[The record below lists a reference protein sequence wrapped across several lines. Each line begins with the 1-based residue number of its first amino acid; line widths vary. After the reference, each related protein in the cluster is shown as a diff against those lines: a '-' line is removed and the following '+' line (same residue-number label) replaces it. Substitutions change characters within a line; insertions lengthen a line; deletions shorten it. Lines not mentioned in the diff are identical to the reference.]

1 MRWSKRHNYHRCG
14 ESFAHSHRHAKLRA
28 VIFALACYGTRGD
41 VEPGVAVA
49 DELRR
54 RGHEVRMAVPPDLVS
69 FVETAGLPAVAYGLD
84 ERAILEAQ
92 RNFSACLSR
101 EPWKVKKLISLWREI
116 SALTSLSWG
125 EVTTTLKSLA
135 NGADLLI
142 TGMMFDHSAANIAEY
157 YGIPLAT
164 MHFFP
169 VRPNGQVVPFLPAP
183 LVRSALTA
191 SEWIGW
197 RIAKKADDIQR
208 SELGLPESTGPLSQ
222 WISKH
227 QSLEIQAYDDIFFP
241 GLAAEWGQHGNQR
254 PFIGTPTMELS
265 TDVDD
270 EVLSWIT
277 AGPPPIFFGFGSIS
291 VKSPS
296 DTLGM
301 ISEVCEYLGE
311 RAIVCAGW
319 SKFSD
324 IPHSQHV
331 KVVEAVNY
339 AAVFP
344 ACRAV
349 VHHGGMG
356 TTAAGLRAGVPT
368 IILSGWLDQMVWV
381 PHLKRLKVGF
391 GRRFSSA
398 NQKTLIADLQRIRA
412 PQYASR
418 AQELATRII
427 KPAES
432 ASAAAD
438 LIENCARSWRDG

>member
-1 MRWSKRHNYHRCG
+1 M
-14 ESFAHSHRHAKLRA
+14 
-28 VIFALACYGTRGD
+28 IFALACYGTRGD

-92 RNFSACLSR
+92 RNFSACLSH
-101 EPWKVKKLISLWREI
+101 EPWKVKKLVTLWREI
-116 SALTSLSWG
+116 LQLTSLSG
-125 EVTTTLKSLA
+125 REVTTTLKSLA

-157 YGIPLAT
+157 YSIPLAT

-169 VRPNGQVVPFLPAP
+169 MRPNGQVVPYLPAR

-222 WISKH
+222 WISEH
-227 QSLEIQAYDDIFFP
+227 RCLEIQAYDDIFFP
-241 GLAAEWGQHGNQR
+241 GLAAEWSQQSDQR
-254 PFIGTPTMELS
+254 PFIGTPTIELS

-270 EVLSWIT
+270 EVLSWIS

-296 DTLGM
+296 NTLAM
-301 ISEVCEYLGE
+301 ISAACEHVGE
-311 RAIVCAGW
+311 RALLCAGW

-324 IPHSQHV
+324 VPHSQHV

-339 AAVFP
+339 AAIFP

-349 VHHGGMG
+349 VHHGGIG
-356 TTAAGLRAGVPT
+356 TTAAGLRAGRPT
-368 IILSGWLDQMVWV
+368 VILSGWLDQMVWV

-391 GRRFSSA
+391 GRRFSSIG
-398 NQKTLIADLQRIRA
+398 QKTLIKDLQRIRA
-412 PQYASR
+412 PLYASR
-418 AQELATRII
+418 AQELAARIT
-427 KPAES
+427 KPADS

-438 LIENCARSWRDG
+438 LIENCARSRSDG